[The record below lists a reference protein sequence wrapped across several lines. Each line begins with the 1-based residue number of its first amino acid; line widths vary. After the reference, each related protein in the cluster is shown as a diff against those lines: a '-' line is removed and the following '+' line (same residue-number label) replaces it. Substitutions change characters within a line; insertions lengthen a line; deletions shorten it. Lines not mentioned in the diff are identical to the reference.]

1 MDPFV
6 HLSEDRV
13 NEMMKDLMAEGLTK
27 DEAFTEIYAVDC
39 QLDQENE

>member
-6 HLSEDRV
+6 HLSEERV
-13 NEMMKDLMAEGLTK
+13 NKMMKDLMAEGLTK

-39 QLDQENE
+39 QLDQEDE

>member
-27 DEAFTEIYAVDC
+27 DEAFTEICAVDC
-39 QLDQENE
+39 QLDQEEE

>member
-13 NEMMKDLMAEGLTK
+13 NEMMKNLMAEGLTE
-27 DEAFTEIYAVDC
+27 DEAFTEVYAVDC
-39 QLDQENE
+39 QLDQEDE